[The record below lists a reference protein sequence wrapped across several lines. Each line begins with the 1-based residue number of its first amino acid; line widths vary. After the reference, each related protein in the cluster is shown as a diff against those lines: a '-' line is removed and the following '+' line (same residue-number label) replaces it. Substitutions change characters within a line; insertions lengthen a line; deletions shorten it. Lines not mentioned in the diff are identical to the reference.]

1 MTLIEAK
8 EFLRNKY
15 FRDCA
20 SKEDVQ
26 KVMADYVNECFDKKN
41 AKTALKYLEKI
52 QYKAYK
58 MSPDKATEKAMNYM
72 FNEFSTI
79 VKKKKLAKKEDFN
92 ATTFII
98 MAILSAEIENE
109 FDN

>member
-26 KVMADYVNECFDKKN
+26 KVMADYVNECFDEKN

-52 QYKAYK
+52 KYKAYK
-58 MSPDKATEKAMNYM
+58 MSTDKAT
-72 FNEFSTI
+72 
-79 VKKKKLAKKEDFN
+79 
-92 ATTFII
+92 
-98 MAILSAEIENE
+98 
-109 FDN
+109 